1 MPTARFHIAAKSL
14 RGALPA
20 YAKRFDL
27 LEVVIAVSGPPKASA
42 AATAAAGKGPKRD
55 KIKPSPAGPTVATLR
70 KWRKEVPPHFE
81 FSVVA
86 GPHVALLKHT
96 PEFER
101 ELGAARDAM
110 DALQARCFVV
120 RTPPEVTPSAL
131 WRDRLGKLFARF
143 PNDVTN
149 LVWEPSGL
157 WEIEDAAV
165 AARKWGVTVCVDA
178 SREPVPGGQV
188 AYVRLR
194 ALGETRSFGPS
205 ALDRITRAIGP
216 RRDVYFVLETDT
228 ALEECKRLR
237 QIAQRSPSSGEGGM
251 SRLVRPRGGIVVRDD
266 EQE

>member
-1 MPTARFHIAAKSL
+1 MSTTRYHIAAKSL

-27 LEVVIAVSGPPKASA
+27 LEVVIAVAAPPPTSA
-42 AATAAAGKGPKRD
+42 AAAKLAKKDRVRP
-55 KIKPSPAGPTVATLR
+55 PPASPTVGTLR
-70 KWRKEVPPHFE
+70 KWRKAVPPHFE

-143 PNDVTN
+143 PKDVTN

-178 SREPVPGGQV
+178 SREPVPGGQI
-188 AYVRLR
+188 AYARLR
-194 ALGETRSFGPS
+194 ALGETRSFGPA
-205 ALDRITRAIGP
+205 ALERIVRSIGP
-216 RRDVYFVLETDT
+216 RRDVYVVLETDT